1 MQIKD
6 IMPPGSVF
14 NVQNMNV
21 FVMPQDEPEKAPEVV
36 NPGIQYGDDGKAK
49 WSPPLQQQ
57 IDATKEITGPS
68 TEDPTVAPDAE
79 EIQQITASDEGQT
92 DTNLERIKELA
103 AVFSPVANQFPAG

>member
-21 FVMPQDEPEKAPEVV
+21 FVMPQDEPKKQPEVV
-36 NPGIQYGDDGKAK
+36 NPGIQYGEDGNAK

-57 IDATKEITGPS
+57 LDCTKDVAGPS
-68 TEDPTVAPDAE
+68 TDDTTVEPSAE
-79 EIQQITASDEGQT
+79 EIQQITAPDDQA
-92 DTNLERIKELA
+92 DTNLERIKQLA